1 MNAEICKTLISHL
14 CGLLV
19 VCFFFRGGKEGGGG
33 LESGQD
39 SAFAVIG
46 IFVIL

>member
-19 VCFFFRGGKEGGGG
+19 VCVFFGGKEKGGG